1 MLFRMYSECLW
12 YPGRQIN
19 YMNLIKQ
26 LQTKNAANGTNSI
39 QQALATRDTF
49 SNDRGSLL
57 TGPTDYLEDIVEPPK
72 YITAKHVSA
81 IFDKLGYDSQNGVTV
96 FNILNAT
103 AYRLKKIE
111 LQSQIIQQQQQ
122 QQQQSKKEGLVDYD
136 SGVYDSEKITAEDIK
151 IALNQPV
158 LKSSFLPP
166 AAVPPM
172 SGKKG
177 AVSMT
182 VSSLPPVTEEEEK
195 EGPTGNGG
203 KEGKEGEKEKED
215 PHSMKDLEE
224 VFKFHNLQ
232 QNGERSQPNTPS
244 RNNKLSASEEKE
256 GGVTAAVDDDSEGE
270 YEEEERAKLEE
281 NLTLPTVMDVSDF
294 VR

>member
-1 MLFRMYSECLW
+1 MYSECLW

-26 LQTKNAANGTNSI
+26 LQTKNAANGAAHHHI
-39 QQALATRDTF
+39 QQVLATRETF

-57 TGPTDYLEDIVEPPK
+57 TGSTDYLEDIVEPPK

-81 IFDKLGYDSQNGVTV
+81 IFDKLGYDSQNGITV

-111 LQSQIIQQQQQ
+111 LQSQMTTNHIQQQQQQ
-122 QQQQSKKEGLVDYD
+122 QQQQSKKEGDVA
-136 SGVYDSEKITAEDIK
+136 YDSEKITAEDIK

-166 AAVPPM
+166 STTIPSM

-177 AVSMT
+177 AASLMT
-182 VSSLPPVTEEEEK
+182 SSLPVVTEEEEK
-195 EGPTGNGG
+195 EGE
-203 KEGKEGEKEKED
+203 KGEKGENGEKD
-215 PHSMKDLEE
+215 VNHSMKDLEE
-224 VFKFHNLQ
+224 VFKFHDLQ

-244 RNNKLSASEEKE
+244 RISKQSGEPEEREVASS
-256 GGVTAAVDDDSEGE
+256 GAAGDDDSEGE
-270 YEEEERAKLEE
+270 YEEEERAKLQE
-281 NLTLPTVMDVSDF
+281 NLTLPTVMDVNDF